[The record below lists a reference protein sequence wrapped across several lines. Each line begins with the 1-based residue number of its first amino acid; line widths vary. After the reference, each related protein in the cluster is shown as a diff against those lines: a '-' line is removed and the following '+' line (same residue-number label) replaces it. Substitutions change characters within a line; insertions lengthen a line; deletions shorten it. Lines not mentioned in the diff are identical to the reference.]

1 MTLSKKLPELP
12 RNAFKDTQ
20 FEKKEKEHRTL
31 VSAPVLHIEVT
42 IIKGVM
48 DQKKKNG
55 LGCSTSAYQNELPKR
70 MARK

>member
-1 MTLSKKLPELP
+1 MLSRTHNLK
-12 RNAFKDTQ
+12 
-20 FEKKEKEHRTL
+20 KKEKEHRTL